1 MNVWL
6 EGFNMLNTI
15 LEATG
20 PVIENMEWMNSSVSL
35 TILAVAWVVIFVACI
50 RLIATIDS
58 GGSEN

>member
-1 MNVWL
+1 
-6 EGFNMLNTI
+6 MLNTI

-35 TILAVAWVVIFVACI
+35 TILAVGWAVLFVACI